1 MFVLDA
7 DAHVEENEAT
17 FTDEYLEPAYRDRR
31 PRVVGLDQRAVWVI
45 DDRIYPQRV
54 GKGANTFA
62 TPPSLGAELTAL
74 SASKPDTLPSMTL
87 SDVNA
92 RIQQM
97 AAEQIDLQVIYPTLF
112 LAYSLTDDPAFG
124 NALCRAYNNWIGD
137 VCSQQPDRLK
147 WVCVVN
153 MEDVAGA
160 AAEIRRCRRERD
172 AAGVVILGTAGDR
185 KLDDPALEPFWAEAA
200 DLDCPVAVHVG
211 WSSPSLSRIFDNVYD
226 AITLSFTFSLFTGF
240 TDVVAGGV
248 LDRHP
253 NLRVAFL
260 EAGCQWVPFLLDRMD
275 HYHEVAV
282 GRGRWNYNARE
293 KPSDYIARGN
303 VFLSAEVD
311 DKLFPY
317 CLERW
322 GAERFLFASD
332 IPHGDREYD
341 AVNDLLARQDVP
353 EAAKPLFLCENAR
366 RFYGWSEL
374 PPPLR
379 R

>member
-7 DAHVEENEAT
+7 DAHVEEWEAT
-17 FTDEYLEPAYRDRR
+17 FADDYLEPAYRDRR
-31 PRVVGLDQRAVWVI
+31 PRVVALDQRAVWVI
-45 DDRIYPQRV
+45 DDHIFPQRV
-54 GKGANTFA
+54 GRGANTFA
-62 TPPSLGAELTAL
+62 TPPSIGQQLTAL

-87 SDVNA
+87 DDVDA
-92 RIQQM
+92 RVRQM
-97 AAEQIDLQVIYPTLF
+97 AAERIDLQVIYPTLF
-112 LAYSLTDDPAFG
+112 LAYSLTDDAAFQ

-137 VCSQQPDRLK
+137 VCSQRADRLK

-160 AAEIRRCRRERD
+160 VAELQRCRRERD
-172 AAGVVILGTAGDR
+172 PAGVVILGTAGDR
-185 KLDDPALEPFWAEAA
+185 KLDDSAVEPFWAEAA
-200 DLDCPVAVHVG
+200 DLDFPVAVHVG
-211 WSSPSLSRIFDNVYD
+211 WSSPSLSHIFDNVYD

-275 HYHEVAV
+275 HFHEVAV
-282 GRGRWNYNARE
+282 GRGRWSYAARE

-322 GAERFLFASD
+322 GAERF
-332 IPHGDREYD
+332 
-341 AVNDLLARQDVP
+341 
-353 EAAKPLFLCENAR
+353 
-366 RFYGWSEL
+366 
-374 PPPLR
+374 
-379 R
+379 